1 MGFVGDA
8 LVVGVTLVQRRAPE
22 GRLNGG
28 MTLAV
33 TGLLGGIA
41 CGVAGGGRL
50 VEHAGPAAGCL
61 APVTAADCAL
71 PLYAIRRGAR

>member
-1 MGFVGDA
+1 MRSSS
-8 LVVGVTLVQRRAPE
+8 GVTLVQRRASE

-41 CGVAGGGRL
+41 CGAAGDGWL
-50 VEHAGPAAGCL
+50 VEHAGPATGYL
-61 APVTAADCAL
+61 APVTAAACAL
-71 PLYAIRRGAR
+71 PPYAIRRGAR